1 MKYLSGVKQITK
13 SYLED
18 EELESISVDK
28 MTLED
33 RVRWVNE
40 NMTTLQEMGKGKE
53 IQTEAEKVYLFLSLL
68 YRMV

>member
-1 MKYLSGVKQITK
+1 MTEDGLFWLAVHTASSYNQSYNKDEIPEWCEADYK
-13 SYLED
+13 SYLDD

-40 NMTTLQEMGKGKE
+40 NMDCYPGNG
-53 IQTEAEKVYLFLSLL
+53 
-68 YRMV
+68 